1 MRKVGKVLICLSVC
15 VLGAAC
21 ARTENIETIEES
33 SVMVPASMPMSEI
46 IAQEYAIT
54 QEETDSKENEE
65 PVTIISSVEAE
76 SVNEQSEH
84 QDNIDMKMEIG
95 VSDILIPEIPYLAET
110 PFMVADIEHVLV
122 YDSELE
128 KSDGYEGAN
137 GHYNYWTGEGIE
149 YVTHSSQ
156 KNLAGIVINNS
167 DYSLANG
174 IRVGMTEL
182 ELIQTGYP
190 FEKCKSEIDNGIGM
204 IIFGS
209 GLLRDKKGP
218 LNMTDYDYI
227 YAYVGSASADE
238 IKNYGID
245 RTSCYSIVLLMK
257 DDVIDEVILDLPTA
271 G

>member
-1 MRKVGKVLICLSVC
+1 MEK
-15 VLGAAC
+15 
-21 ARTENIETIEES
+21 IE
-33 SVMVPASMPMSEI
+33 
-46 IAQEYAIT
+46 
-54 QEETDSKENEE
+54 
-65 PVTIISSVEAE
+65 
-76 SVNEQSEH
+76 
-84 QDNIDMKMEIG
+84 
-95 VSDILIPEIPYLAET
+95 
-110 PFMVADIEHVLV
+110 
-122 YDSELE
+122 
-128 KSDGYEGAN
+128 GYEGAN
-137 GHYNYWTGEGIE
+137 GHYNYWKGEGIE
-149 YVTHSSQ
+149 YVTHSSE

-182 ELIQTGYP
+182 ELNQTGYP

-209 GLLRDKKGP
+209 GLLRDEKGP

>member
-1 MRKVGKVLICLSVC
+1 
-15 VLGAAC
+15 
-21 ARTENIETIEES
+21 
-33 SVMVPASMPMSEI
+33 
-46 IAQEYAIT
+46 
-54 QEETDSKENEE
+54 
-65 PVTIISSVEAE
+65 
-76 SVNEQSEH
+76 
-84 QDNIDMKMEIG
+84 MKMEIG

-128 KSDGYEGAN
+128 KIEGYEGAN
-137 GHYNYWTGEGIE
+137 GHYNYWKGEGIE

>member
-1 MRKVGKVLICLSVC
+1 
-15 VLGAAC
+15 
-21 ARTENIETIEES
+21 
-33 SVMVPASMPMSEI
+33 
-46 IAQEYAIT
+46 
-54 QEETDSKENEE
+54 
-65 PVTIISSVEAE
+65 
-76 SVNEQSEH
+76 
-84 QDNIDMKMEIG
+84 
-95 VSDILIPEIPYLAET
+95 
-110 PFMVADIEHVLV
+110 
-122 YDSELE
+122 
-128 KSDGYEGAN
+128 
-137 GHYNYWTGEGIE
+137 
-149 YVTHSSQ
+149 
-156 KNLAGIVINNS
+156 
-167 DYSLANG
+167 
-174 IRVGMTEL
+174 MTEL